1 MYFTLKDQKNLDK
14 TLIYIRYYCKNSK
27 SYFKISTKL
36 FINPKDWNFV
46 SRMPITKRGLASVE
60 SRQLTHQLNKL
71 DELLQ
76 STINKHGASLT
87 KEHLTKAFRPKKNT
101 SENVLDLYSE
111 FLKEKKQQGT
121 VTART
126 LQKYN
131 VVFLKYKA
139 YCNKQSKSH
148 KINELD
154 DDFYVGFLAYLRHTD
169 KLNDNTLAR
178 YLVFFKTFVIWC
190 NRKGFNVNNDYT
202 NVSVKKYESDD
213 VALNSKE
220 VEILESA
227 DLNGADEKARDLF
240 LIGVYSGQRFSDY
253 SVFERADIQG
263 DFIIKRSEKTESHSI
278 IPLHDKLKNLL
289 DKYEWRLPKISS
301 QKFNIRIQAVCKNLG
316 FNNEIKKTT
325 YRGSQK
331 TVELLP
337 MWKMVASHTARRTYI
352 TLMAEK
358 GMADHFI
365 MAVTG
370 IKDSKTLSKY
380 KKLNKNNLFTI
391 SESLWG

>member
-1 MYFTLKDQKNLDK
+1 MYFTLKDQKSLDK

-36 FINPKDWNFV
+36 FINPKDWNFD

-60 SRQLTHQLNKL
+60 SRQLTQHLNKL

-87 KEHLTKAFRPKKNT
+87 KKHLTKAFKPKKNI
-101 SENVLDLYSE
+101 SENVIDLYND
-111 FLKEKKQQGT
+111 FLNEKKLQGT

-139 YCNKQSKSH
+139 YCAKQSKKH
-148 KINELD
+148 KIKDLN
-154 DDFYVGFLAYLRHTD
+154 DDFFVSFLSYLRHDD

-178 YLVFFKTFVIWC
+178 YLTFFKTFIIWC
-190 NRKGFNVNNDYT
+190 QRKGFDINNDYR
-202 NVSVKKYESDD
+202 NVFIKKYQSDD

-227 DLNGADEKARDLF
+227 DLNGAEEKARDLF

-263 DFIIKRSEKTESHSI
+263 DFIIKRSEKTENHSI

-301 QKFNIRIQAVCKNLG
+301 QKFNIRIQAVCDATIFHIG
-316 FNNEIKKTT
+316 NN
-325 YRGSQK
+325 S
-331 TVELLP
+331 TV
-337 MWKMVASHTARRTYI
+337 
-352 TLMAEK
+352 
-358 GMADHFI
+358 F
-365 MAVTG
+365 
-370 IKDSKTLSKY
+370 
-380 KKLNKNNLFTI
+380 
-391 SESLWG
+391 

>member
-1 MYFTLKDQKNLDK
+1 MYFYLKEPNSDK
-14 TLIYIRYYCKNSK
+14 ETIILLKYYVSNSK
-27 SYFKISTKL
+27 KYFQISTKL
-36 FINPKDWNFV
+36 SINPNNWNFK
-46 SRMPITKRGLASVE
+46 SRSPIIKRGLASVE

-87 KEHLTKAFRPKKNT
+87 KEHLTETFKPKKNIAN
-101 SENVLDLYSE
+101 NVIELYSE

-131 VVFLKYKA
+131 VVFSKYKA
-139 YCNKQSKSH
+139 FCAKQSKSH
-148 KINELD
+148 KIKELD
-154 DDFYVGFLAYLRHTD
+154 DDFYVAFLAYLRHKD

-178 YLVFFKTFVIWC
+178 YLTFFKTFVIWC
-190 NRKGFNVNNDYT
+190 NRKGFDVNNDYT
-202 NVSVKKYESDD
+202 NVSVKKYQSDD

-220 VEILESA
+220 VEILENA
-227 DLNGADEKARDLF
+227 DLNGSDEKARDLF

-263 DFIIKRSEKTESHSI
+263 EFIIKRSEKTENHSI
-278 IPLHDKLKNLL
+278 IPLHDKLKKLL
-289 DKYEWRLPKISS
+289 DKYDWRLPKISS
-301 QKFNIRIQAVCKNLG
+301 QKFNVRMQSVCKDLG
-316 FNNEIKKTT
+316 FDNEIKKTT

-337 MWKMVASHTARRTYI
+337 LWKMVASHTARRTYI

-370 IKDSKTLSKY
+370 IKDAKTLSKY

>member
-1 MYFTLKDQKNLDK
+1 MYFYLKKPNSDK
-14 TLIYIRYYCKNSK
+14 ETIILLKYYVSNSK
-27 SYFKISTKL
+27 KYFQISTKL
-36 FINPKDWNFV
+36 SINPNNWNFK
-46 SRMPITKRGLASVE
+46 SRSPIIKRGLASVE

-76 STINKHGASLT
+76 STINKHGAYLT
-87 KEHLTKAFRPKKNT
+87 KEHLTEVFKPKKNIAN
-101 SENVLDLYSE
+101 NVIELYSE
-111 FLKEKKQQGT
+111 FLKEKKDQGT

-131 VVFLKYKA
+131 VVFSKYKA
-139 YCNKQSKSH
+139 FCSKQSKTY
-148 KINELD
+148 KIKELD
-154 DDFYVGFLAYLRHTD
+154 DDFYVAFLAYLRHND

-178 YLVFFKTFVIWC
+178 YLTFFKTFVIWC
-190 NRKGFNVNNDYT
+190 NRKGFDVNNDYT
-202 NVSVKKYESDD
+202 NVSVKKYQSDD

-220 VEILESA
+220 VEILENA
-227 DLNGADEKARDLF
+227 DLNGSDEKARDLF

-263 DFIIKRSEKTESHSI
+263 EFIIKRSEKTESHSI

-289 DKYEWRLPKISS
+289 HKYDWRLPKISS
-301 QKFNIRIQAVCKNLG
+301 QKFNVRIQSVCKDLG
-316 FNNEIKKTT
+316 FDNEIKKTT

-331 TVELLP
+331 TIELLP
-337 MWKMVASHTARRTYI
+337 LWKMVASHTARRTYI

-370 IKDSKTLSKY
+370 IKDAKTLSKY

>member
-1 MYFTLKDQKNLDK
+1 MYFYLKEPNSDK
-14 TLIYIRYYCKNSK
+14 QTIILLKYYVANSK
-27 SYFKISTKL
+27 KYFQISTKL
-36 FINPKDWNFV
+36 SINPNNWNFK
-46 SRMPITKRGLASVE
+46 SRSPIIKRGLASVE
-60 SRQLTHQLNKL
+60 SRQLTHHLNKL

-76 STINKHGASLT
+76 STINKHGSSLT
-87 KEHLTKAFRPKKNT
+87 KEHLIKAFKPKKNT
-101 SENVLDLYSE
+101 SENVIDLYSK

-131 VVFLKYKA
+131 VVFSKYKA
-139 YCNKQSKSH
+139 FCAKQSKSH
-148 KINELD
+148 KIKDLD
-154 DDFYVGFLAYLRHTD
+154 DDFYVAFLAYLRHKD

-178 YLVFFKTFVIWC
+178 YLTFFKTFVIWC

-202 NVSVKKYESDD
+202 NVSVKKYQSDD

-220 VEILESA
+220 VKMLENA
-227 DLNGADEKARDLF
+227 NLNGAEEKARDLF

-263 DFIIKRSEKTESHSI
+263 DFIVKRSEKTENHSI

-289 DKYEWRLPKISS
+289 DKYDWKLPKISS
-301 QKFNIRIQAVCKNLG
+301 QKFNVRMQSVCKNLG

-370 IKDSKTLSKY
+370 IKDAKTLSKY
-380 KKLNKNNLFTI
+380 KKLNKNNLFKT
-391 SESLWG
+391 SALLWN

>member
-1 MYFTLKDQKNLDK
+1 D
-14 TLIYIRYYCKNSK
+14 
-27 SYFKISTKL
+27 
-36 FINPKDWNFV
+36 
-46 SRMPITKRGLASVE
+46 
-60 SRQLTHQLNKL
+60 
-71 DELLQ
+71 
-76 STINKHGASLT
+76 LT
-87 KEHLTKAFRPKKNT
+87 KEHLTETFKPKKNIAN
-101 SENVLDLYSE
+101 NVIELYSE

-131 VVFLKYKA
+131 VVFLKYKSFCA
-139 YCNKQSKSH
+139 KQFKSH
-148 KINELD
+148 KIKDLD
-154 DDFYVGFLAYLRHTD
+154 DNFYVAFLAYLRHKD

-178 YLVFFKTFVIWC
+178 YLTFFKTFVIWC
-190 NRKGFNVNNDYT
+190 NRKGFDVNNDYT
-202 NVSVKKYESDD
+202 NVSVKKYQSDD

-220 VEILESA
+220 VEILENA
-227 DLNGADEKARDLF
+227 DLNGSDEKARDLF

-263 DFIIKRSEKTESHSI
+263 DFIIKRSEKTENHSI

-289 DKYEWRLPKISS
+289 DKYDWRLPKISS
-301 QKFNIRIQAVCKNLG
+301 QKFNVRMQSVCKDLG
-316 FNNEIKKTT
+316 FDNEIKKTT

-331 TVELLP
+331 TIELLP
-337 MWKMVASHTARRTYI
+337 LWKMVASHTARRTYI

-370 IKDSKTLSKY
+370 IKDAKTLSKY

-391 SESLWG
+391 SESLWK

>member
-1 MYFTLKDQKNLDK
+1 MYFTLKDQKSLDK

-101 SENVLDLYSE
+101 SENVVDLYSE

-131 VVFLKYKA
+131 VVFLKYKT
-139 YCNKQSKSH
+139 YCDKQSKSH
-148 KINELD
+148 KITELD
-154 DDFYVGFLAYLRHTD
+154 DDFYVGFLAYLRHKD

-178 YLVFFKTFVIWC
+178 YLTFFKTFVIWC
-190 NRKGFNVNNDYT
+190 NRKGFDVNNDYT
-202 NVSVKKYESDD
+202 NVSVKKYQSDD

-220 VEILESA
+220 VEILENA

-263 DFIIKRSEKTESHSI
+263 DFIIKRSEKTENHSI

-289 DKYEWRLPKISS
+289 DKYNWRLPKISS
-301 QKFNIRIQAVCKNLG
+301 QKFNVRMQSVCKDLG
-316 FNNEIKKTT
+316 FDNEIKKTT

-331 TVELLP
+331 TIELLP
-337 MWKMVASHTARRTYI
+337 LWKMVASHTARRTYI

-370 IKDSKTLSKY
+370 IKDVKTLIKY

>member
-1 MYFTLKDQKNLDK
+1 MFFTLKNSKSENK

-27 SYFKISTKL
+27 SYFKLSTKL
-36 FINPKDWNFV
+36 FINPKDWNFK
-46 SRMPITKRGLASVE
+46 SRLPITKRGLASVDA
-60 SRQLTHQLNKL
+60 RQLTHQLNKI
-71 DELLQ
+71 DEILQ
-76 STINKHGASLT
+76 STINKHGAYLT
-87 KEHLTKAFRPKKNT
+87 KEHLTEVFKPKK
-101 SENVLDLYSE
+101 SISDDVIELYSK
-111 FLKEKKQQGT
+111 FLKEKKEQGT

-131 VVFLKYKA
+131 VVFSKYKSF
-139 YCNKQSKSH
+139 CNKQSKSH
-148 KINELD
+148 KIKDLD
-154 DDFYVGFLAYLRHTD
+154 DDFYVAFLAYLRHKD
-169 KLNDNTLAR
+169 KLNNNTLSR
-178 YLVFFKTFVIWC
+178 YLTFFKTFVIWC
-190 NRKGFNVNNDYT
+190 NRKGFDVNNDYT
-202 NVSVKKYESDD
+202 NVSVKKYQSDD

-220 VEILESA
+220 VEILENA
-227 DLNGADEKARDLF
+227 DLNGSDEKARDLF

-263 DFIIKRSEKTESHSI
+263 EFIIKRSEKTESHSI

-289 DKYEWRLPKISS
+289 HKYDWRLPKISS
-301 QKFNIRIQAVCKNLG
+301 QKFNVRIQSVCKDLG
-316 FNNEIKKTT
+316 FDNEIKKTT

-331 TVELLP
+331 TIELLP
-337 MWKMVASHTARRTYI
+337 LWKMVASHTARRTYI

-358 GMADHFI
+358 GLADHFI

-370 IKDSKTLSKY
+370 IKDVKTLSKY

>member
-1 MYFTLKDQKNLDK
+1 MYFTLKDQKSLDK

-87 KEHLTKAFRPKKNT
+87 KDHLTKAFRPKKNI
-101 SENVLDLYSE
+101 SENVIDLYSD

-139 YCNKQSKSH
+139 YCDKQSKSH

-289 DKYEWRLPKISS
+289 DKYEWTLPKISS

-370 IKDSKTLSKY
+370 IKDVKTLIKY